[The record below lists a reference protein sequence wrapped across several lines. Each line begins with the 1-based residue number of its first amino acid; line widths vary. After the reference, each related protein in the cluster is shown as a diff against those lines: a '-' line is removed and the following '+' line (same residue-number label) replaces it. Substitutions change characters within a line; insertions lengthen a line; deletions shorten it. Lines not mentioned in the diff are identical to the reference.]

1 MINKNIKRFR
11 NLFKSKATKQ
21 AEQLNEVLKT
31 IKRSS
36 TSEYVR
42 MRIIPAKKGGRN
54 KYSIPVEFTLRKV

>member
-1 MINKNIKRFR
+1 MINKNIKRSR

-36 TSEYVR
+36 TSEYDR
-42 MRIIPAKKGGRN
+42 MNPRD
-54 KYSIPVEFTLRKV
+54 KYGIPVEFTLRKV